1 MSGLY
6 AQIQMCAD
14 LEKVVERMIERRKIT
29 DRAEWLEWRKRDVTA
44 STVGGLFGCHPY
56 VTALR
61 LYAEKRGTEF
71 EPLDDNKIL
80 RRGRWLEPAIGKA
93 VGEMEPAWQLTPATE
108 YYRDPDLRL
117 GATPDFLLLD
127 EQGRGGVLQ
136 AKTAAPHI
144 YQRDWQGGKEPP
156 LWILLQAATEMLLT
170 DTQFA
175 VVAVMVV
182 DPFSLDVT
190 LSRFERG
197 AAVEEKIIRQV
208 KKFWQMVEAGEEPEP
223 DFGRDDAV
231 IRALHPRADRGS
243 LLDLRSSNEV
253 MDMLVRR
260 ADANAKIGELENEKK
275 MIEAELRYRLGDHE
289 SALVDGFKVT
299 YKNVH
304 MPERI
309 IPGSDNRQLRI
320 YDQRAKGS
328 TTHD

>member
-1 MSGLY
+1 MT
-6 AQIQMCAD
+6 
-14 LEKVVERMIERRKIT
+14 IERRPIT
-29 DRAEWLEWRKRDVTA
+29 DRAEWLEWRKPDVTA

-80 RRGRWLEPAIGKA
+80 RRGRWLEPAIAKA
-93 VGEMEPAWQLTPATE
+93 VRELEPSLQATPAND

-127 EQGRGGVLQ
+127 GQGRSGVLQ

-144 YQRDWQGGKEPP
+144 YRRDWQDGKEPP
-156 LWILLQAATEMLLT
+156 LWILLQAATEMRLT
-170 DTQFA
+170 GAQFA

-182 DPFSLDVT
+182 DPFALDVV
-190 LSRFERG
+190 LSRFERN
-197 AAVEEKIIRQV
+197 AAVEEKIVRQV
-208 KKFWQMVEAGEEPEP
+208 RAFWHLVEAGQEPEP

-243 LLDLRSSNEV
+243 LLDLRSSNKV

-260 ADANAKIGELENEKK
+260 ADAVSRIKELENEKGS
-275 MIEAELRYRLGDHE
+275 IEAELRYRLGDHE
-289 SALVDGFKVT
+289 SALVDGFKIT

-304 MPERI
+304 LPERVV
-309 IPGSDNRQLRI
+309 PESNNRQLRI

-328 TTHD
+328 NHD

>member
-1 MSGLY
+1 
-6 AQIQMCAD
+6 MCAD
-14 LEKVVERMIERRKIT
+14 LEKVVERMIERRLIT
-29 DRAEWLEWRKRDVTA
+29 DRAEWLEWRKLDVTA
-44 STVGGLFGCHPY
+44 STVGGLFGVHPY

-71 EPLDDNKIL
+71 EPLDDNKIV

-93 VGEMEPAWQLTPATE
+93 VREMQPAWSVEPSNE

-127 EQGRGGVLQ
+127 EEGRGGVLQ

-144 YQRDWQGGKEPP
+144 YRRDWQDGKEPP

-170 DTQFA
+170 GAEFA

-190 LSRFERG
+190 LNRFERT
-197 AAVEEKIIRQV
+197 AAVEDKIIRQV
-208 KKFWQMVEAGEEPEP
+208 EKFWQMVDCDEEPEP

-231 IRALHPRADRGS
+231 IRALHPRAERGS

-260 ADANAKIGELENEKK
+260 ADANEKIKGLESEKS

-289 SALVDGFKVT
+289 SALVEGFKVT

-309 IPGSDNRQLRI
+309 IPESNNRQLRI

-328 TTHD
+328 TNE

>member
-1 MSGLY
+1 
-6 AQIQMCAD
+6 
-14 LEKVVERMIERRKIT
+14 MIERRLIT
-29 DRAEWLEWRKRDVTA
+29 DRAEWLEWRKLDVTA

-71 EPLDDNKIL
+71 EPLDDENRIL

-93 VGEMEPAWQLTPATE
+93 VREMQPAWDLKPTTY
-108 YYRDPDLRL
+108 YYRDTDLRL
-117 GATPDFLLLD
+117 GATPDFFVLD
-127 EQGRGGVLQ
+127 GDRFGILQ
-136 AKTAAPHI
+136 AKTAAPNV

-156 LWILLQAATEMLLT
+156 LWILLQAATEMLLA
-170 DTQFA
+170 DAQFA

-190 LSRFERG
+190 LSRFERS
-197 AAVEEKIIRQV
+197 AAVEDKIIRQV
-208 KKFWQMVEAGEEPEP
+208 AKFWQMVEAGEEPEP
-223 DFGRDDAV
+223 DFGLDDTV
-231 IRALHPRADRGS
+231 IRALHPRAERGS

-260 ADANAKIGELENEKK
+260 ANANAALAALENEKK
-275 MIEAELRYRLGDHE
+275 MIEAELRYRLGEHE
-289 SALVDGFKVT
+289 TALVDGFKIT

-304 MPERI
+304 LPERTV
-309 IPGSDNRQLRI
+309 PESNNRQLRI

-328 TTHD
+328 SHE

>member
-1 MSGLY
+1 
-6 AQIQMCAD
+6 
-14 LEKVVERMIERRKIT
+14 MIERRPIT
-29 DRAEWLEWRKRDVTA
+29 DRAEWLEWRKPDVTA

-71 EPLDDNKIL
+71 EPLDDSKIL

-93 VGEMEPAWQLTPATE
+93 VRELEPSLQVTPSND

-117 GATPDFLLLD
+117 GATPDFLLVD
-127 EQGRGGVLQ
+127 QYGSGRLGIMQ
-136 AKTAAPHI
+136 CKTAAPHI

-156 LWILLQAATEMLLT
+156 LWVLLQAATEMLLAEAE
-170 DTQFA
+170 FA

-182 DPFSLDVT
+182 DPFSLDVNI
-190 LSRFERG
+190 SRFERT
-197 AAVEEKIIRQV
+197 AAVEDKIIRQV
-208 KKFWQMVEAGEEPEP
+208 TKFWQMVEAGEEPEP

-231 IRALHPRADRGS
+231 IRALHPRAERGS

-260 ADANAKIGELENEKK
+260 AEANEKIKELEREKG
-275 MIEAELRYRLGDHE
+275 MIEAELRYRLGEHE
-289 SALVDGFKVT
+289 TALVEGFKIT

-304 MPERI
+304 LPERI
-309 IPGSDNRQLRI
+309 IPESNNRQLRI